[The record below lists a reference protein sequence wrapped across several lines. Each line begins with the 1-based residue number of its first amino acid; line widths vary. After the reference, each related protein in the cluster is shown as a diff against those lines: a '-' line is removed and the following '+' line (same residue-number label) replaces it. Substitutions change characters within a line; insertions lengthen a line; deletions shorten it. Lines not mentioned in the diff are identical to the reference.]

1 MNYQQTLDYL
11 FTQLPMYQ
19 RVGNAAY
26 KSDLK
31 NTIELCEILS
41 NPQHQFKS
49 VHVAGTNGKGST
61 SHMIAS
67 ILQEAGYNVGLYTSP
82 HLRDFR
88 ERIKINGEMISE
100 IDVIDFVSQH
110 KTQFERINLSFFE
123 WTVGLAFN
131 YFANKKVDIAVIE
144 TGLGGRLDSTNVIIP
159 EIAVITNIGLDH
171 IQFLG
176 DTLQQIATEKA
187 GIIKKNVPIIIGET
201 QPEIV
206 NVFIDRAN
214 ELSAPIGFADEEV
227 KSIYSSDLKGLY
239 QSKNINTAVK
249 AIHEL
254 KKLGWTISPSNIKK
268 GLNSV
273 IENTGLL
280 GRWQQLGENPKII
293 CDTGHNEAGMTYIVK
308 QLNQESYNKLH
319 IVFGVV
325 NDKTIGN
332 VLEMLPKDACYYF
345 CEANIPRALSVDE
358 LYNQAK
364 AKGLSGIK
372 IKEVKA
378 ALAEAK
384 NRSTKDDLIFVGGS
398 TFVVA
403 EVL

>member
-67 ILQEAGYNVGLYTSP
+67 ILQDAGYKVGLYTSP
-82 HLRDFR
+82 HLKDFR

-123 WTVGLAFN
+123 WTVGLAFD
-131 YFANKKVDIAVIE
+131 YYANKKVDIAVIE
-144 TGLGGRLDSTNVIIP
+144 TGLGGRLDSTNVITP

-171 IQFLG
+171 TQFLG

-187 GIIKKNVPIIIGET
+187 GIIKKNVPVIIGET
-201 QPEIV
+201 QPEV
-206 NVFIDRAN
+206 LSVFIDKAN
-214 ELSAPIGFADEEV
+214 ELSAPITFADEEV

-254 KKLGWTISPSNIKK
+254 KKIRWNISSSNIKK

-293 CDTGHNEAGMTYIVK
+293 CDTVHNEAGMVYIVK
-308 QLNQESYNKLH
+308 QLEQELYNKLH

-325 NDKTIGN
+325 NDKTINN
-332 VLEMLPKDACYYF
+332 VLEMLPKDASYYF
-345 CEANIPRALSVDE
+345 CEANIPRALRVEE
-358 LYNQAK
+358 LFNLAK
-364 AKGLSGIK
+364 AKGLNGIK
-372 IKEVKA
+372 IKKVKE
-378 ALAEAK
+378 ALEEAIK
-384 NRSTKDDLIFVGGS
+384 RSSKDDLIFVGGS
-398 TFVVA
+398 IFVVA